1 MCLIAIS
8 KGFFDKF
15 QPKPEL
21 SGDEVDFRERLGEC
35 LSSCGGGR
43 FLILIIRSTT
53 CSGLWRLILLLS
65 SYTEDHKKL
74 VRFFDSTRVDGF
86 VEKQILSA
94 VKYSAGSSAL
104 SSWNESSHF
113 CQWQGVVCG
122 NKHQRVI
129 SLMLDSQ
136 GLIGS
141 LPPSIG
147 NLTFLKRINFA
158 YNKLGGTIPKEMGS
172 LPRLQYLNL
181 SDNYL
186 ISGHIP
192 VELMN
197 CSDLRVIHMSSNNL
211 TGSIPLEVGH
221 LSKLRSLFLDSNSLS
236 GTIPS
241 SIGYLSEL
249 QVLWLPENNL
259 IGTIPKEMGSLS
271 RLQYLS
277 LTDNLISGH
286 IPVELM
292 NCSDLR
298 VIDMGSNN
306 LTGSIPLEV
315 GYLSKL
321 RSLFLDS
328 NSLSGTIP
336 SSIGYLSE
344 LQVLWL
350 PENNLTGTM
359 PSFIGNL
366 SSLVFLNI
374 GSNFIEGEIAPDI
387 GNLTFLKSINF
398 AYNKL
403 GGTIPKEMGSLPRL
417 QYLNLSHNYLISGH
431 IPVELMNCS
440 DLRVIHISS
449 NNLTGSIP
457 LEVGYLSKLSSL
469 IIDSNSLIGTIPSSI
484 GYLSE
489 LQHLWLPANNLTG
502 TMPSFIGNLS
512 SLVVLNIGSNFIEGE
527 ITPDIGKLK
536 NLTRLGLFEN
546 LLSGTIPASFYN
558 LSSAIGIS
566 VAGNN
571 LHGEFITTSE
581 LNVPRLISLIVG
593 DNQFTGSIP
602 AALLN
607 ISTLQIFDAPFNNLT
622 GKANQFGGEFPASF
636 FNSSTQLTRVI
647 FGGNRISGSISDEI
661 GKQINLIQLDMDD
674 NDLQGV
680 IPESIGNLVM
690 LKKLDFSGNRLT
702 GSIPDSLG
710 NLRRL
715 FSLDFANNS
724 LEGEIPFSLR
734 QCNRMQIL
742 ILSQNK
748 LSGEIPKDFLN
759 HFDQLIWLELHQNS
773 LTGSLPSEVSSLK
786 NLGDL
791 YLSDNKFSGEIPAL
805 LGECIGLEFLDMSGN
820 YLEGSIPSSLSE
832 LKALRF
838 LDVSRNNLSGRFPTE
853 LENLRVMW
861 YLNLS
866 SNNFEG
872 QVPTGGVFG
881 NYSGFFFEENG
892 KLCGGIPQFHLPNC
906 SGRRRKTLSTI
917 VIIVIVT
924 ACVGFS
930 ALMTAC
936 LVIYW
941 RGKVRRRDSSL
952 AASPEENGL
961 LRVSYKDL
969 YEATSGFDSSNIIGA
984 GSFGSVYK
992 GFLFQ
997 GQQPVAV
1004 KVLNLQKHS
1013 ASKTFQAECSSLGT
1027 IRHRNLLK
1035 ILTTCSSIDYKGNEF
1050 MALVFELM
1058 PNGSLENWL
1067 HESRNMAVG
1076 QRLDVGI
1083 DIALALDYLHNGC
1096 EPPIV
1101 HCDLKP
1107 SNVLLDD
1114 DMVAHVGDFGLA
1126 KVMFDISGEH
1136 STTGQSSSYAVKG
1149 SIGYIPPEYGMGSK
1163 ISPLGDVYSFG
1174 IMLLEMITGMRPTNN
1189 LFTDGIGIHEYVM
1202 KSLPDNA
1209 LDIIDSTSLR
1219 SDGTADEKLEC
1230 IVSILEIGVACS
1242 VENPGERMNIVDVL
1256 KALLVLKTKAGSLG
1270 QIPM

>member
-1 MCLIAIS
+1 MGLLRS
-8 KGFFDKF
+8 RFFQQCF
-15 QPKPEL
+15 MVSL
-21 SGDEVDFRERLGEC
+21 M
-35 LSSCGGGR
+35 
-43 FLILIIRSTT
+43 ILIFASHFLLASSPNFSNETD
-53 CSGLWRLILLLS
+53 RLALL
-65 SYTEDHKKL
+65 DFK
-74 VRFFDSTRVDGF
+74 
-86 VEKQILSA
+86 
-94 VKYSAGSSAL
+94 KYSADSAL

-147 NLTFLKRINFA
+147 NLTFLKRINFS

-181 SDNYL
+181 SDNL

-211 TGSIPLEVGH
+211 TGSIPFEFGY
-221 LSKLRSLFLDSNSLS
+221 LSKLRSLILDSNSLS

-249 QVLWLPENNL
+249 QLLWLP
-259 IGTIPKEMGSLS
+259 G
-271 RLQYLS
+271 
-277 LTDNLISGH
+277 
-286 IPVELM
+286 
-292 NCSDLR
+292 
-298 VIDMGSNN
+298 
-306 LTGSIPLEV
+306 
-315 GYLSKL
+315 
-321 RSLFLDS
+321 
-328 NSLSGTIP
+328 
-336 SSIGYLSE
+336 
-344 LQVLWL
+344 
-350 PENNLTGTM
+350 NNLTGTM
-359 PSFIGNL
+359 PSFIGNM
-366 SSLVFLNI
+366 SSLVFLDI
-374 GSNFIEGEIAPDI
+374 GSNFIEGEIP
-387 GNLTFLKSINF
+387 
-398 AYNKL
+398 
-403 GGTIPKEMGSLPRL
+403 P
-417 QYLNLSHNYLISGH
+417 
-431 IPVELMNCS
+431 
-440 DLRVIHISS
+440 
-449 NNLTGSIP
+449 
-457 LEVGYLSKLSSL
+457 
-469 IIDSNSLIGTIPSSI
+469 
-484 GYLSE
+484 
-489 LQHLWLPANNLTG
+489 
-502 TMPSFIGNLS
+502 
-512 SLVVLNIGSNFIEGE
+512 E
-527 ITPDIGKLK
+527 ICKLK
-536 NLTRLGLFEN
+536 NLIRLRLDNN
-546 LLSGTIPASFYN
+546 LLSGTIPASLYN
-558 LSSAIGIS
+558 LSSAVEIAVS
-566 VAGNN
+566 CNN

-581 LNVPRLISLIVG
+581 LNVPHLIALFVG
-593 DNQFTGSIP
+593 GNQFTGSIP

-607 ISTLQIFDAPFNNLT
+607 ISTLQFFIAPYNNLT
-622 GKANQFGGEFPASF
+622 GKVPSNLGVLNNLQRFNVEYNTLGSGTAGDLEFLTSLGNASYLSILGLGANQFGGEFPSSF
-636 FNSSTQLTRVI
+636 FNSSTQITRVS
-647 FGGNRISGSISDEI
+647 FGYNMISGSIPDEI
-661 GKQINLIQLDMDD
+661 GKNINLIQLAMEN
-674 NDLQGV
+674 NDLDGV

-690 LKKLDFSGNRLT
+690 LERLNFNGNRLT

-715 FSLDFANNS
+715 FFLSFANNS

-734 QCNRMQIL
+734 QCNRMQTL
-742 ILSQNK
+742 LLSQNK
-748 LSGEIPKDFLN
+748 LSGEIPKDVLN
-759 HFDQLIWLELHQNS
+759 HFDQLISLDLHQNS
-773 LTGSLPSEVSSLK
+773 LTGSLPSEVGNLK
-786 NLGDL
+786 TLGDL
-791 YLSDNKFSGEIPAL
+791 SLSDNKFSGEIPAL

-820 YLEGSIPSSLSE
+820 YLKGSIPSSLSE
-832 LKALRF
+832 LKALQF
-838 LDVSRNNLSGRFPTE
+838 LDVSRNNLSGRIPTE

-861 YLNLS
+861 NLNLS

-906 SGRRRKTLSTI
+906 SGRRRKPLSTI
-917 VIIVIVT
+917 VIILIVT

-1004 KVLNLQKHS
+1004 KVLNLQKHG

-1067 HESRNMAVG
+1067 HESRNMSVG
-1076 QRLDVGI
+1076 KRLDVGI

-1202 KSLPDNA
+1202 KFLPDNA
-1209 LDIIDSTSLR
+1209 LDIIDSTSLQEFE
-1219 SDGTADEKLEC
+1219 GTRDEKLEC

-1242 VENPGERMNIVDVL
+1242 MENPGNRMNIADVL
-1256 KALLVLKTKAGSLG
+1256 KALLVLKTKLLRRDRYPRYTPSSS
-1270 QIPM
+1270 

>member
-1 MCLIAIS
+1 MGLLRS
-8 KGFFDKF
+8 RFFQQCF
-15 QPKPEL
+15 VVSL
-21 SGDEVDFRERLGEC
+21 M
-35 LSSCGGGR
+35 
-43 FLILIIRSTT
+43 ILIFGSHFLLASSPNFSNETD
-53 CSGLWRLILLLS
+53 RLALL
-65 SYTEDHKKL
+65 DFK
-74 VRFFDSTRVDGF
+74 
-86 VEKQILSA
+86 
-94 VKYSAGSSAL
+94 KYSAGSSAL

-122 NKHQRVI
+122 NTHQRVI

-147 NLTFLKRINFA
+147 NLTFLKRINLA

-197 CSDLRVIHMSSNNL
+197 CSDLRVI
-211 TGSIPLEVGH
+211 
-221 LSKLRSLFLDSNSLS
+221 
-236 GTIPS
+236 
-241 SIGYLSEL
+241 
-249 QVLWLPENNL
+249 
-259 IGTIPKEMGSLS
+259 
-271 RLQYLS
+271 
-277 LTDNLISGH
+277 
-286 IPVELM
+286 
-292 NCSDLR
+292 
-298 VIDMGSNN
+298 DMG
-306 LTGSIPLEV
+306 
-315 GYLSKL
+315 
-321 RSLFLDS
+321 
-328 NSLSGTIP
+328 
-336 SSIGYLSE
+336 
-344 LQVLWL
+344 
-350 PENNLTGTM
+350 
-359 PSFIGNL
+359 
-366 SSLVFLNI
+366 
-374 GSNFIEGEIAPDI
+374 
-387 GNLTFLKSINF
+387 
-398 AYNKL
+398 
-403 GGTIPKEMGSLPRL
+403 
-417 QYLNLSHNYLISGH
+417 
-431 IPVELMNCS
+431 
-440 DLRVIHISS
+440 S

-469 IIDSNSLIGTIPSSI
+469 ILYSNSLSGTIPSSI

-489 LQHLWLPANNLTG
+489 LQLLWLPGNYLTG
-502 TMPSFIGNLS
+502 TMSSFIGNMS
-512 SLVVLNIGSNFIEGE
+512 SLVKLNIGSNFIEGE
-527 ITPDIGKLK
+527 IPPDIGKLK
-536 NLTRLGLFEN
+536 NLIRLRLYDN
-546 LLSGTIPASFYN
+546 LLSGTIPASLYN
-558 LSSAIGIS
+558 LSSAIEIS
-566 VAGNN
+566 VAFNN
-571 LHGEFITTSE
+571 LHGEFITTSD
-581 LNVPRLISLIVG
+581 LNVPRLTALIVG

-607 ISTLQIFDAPFNNLT
+607 ISTLRHLDAPVNNLT
-622 GKANQFGGEFPASF
+622 GKVPSNLGVLNNLQNFNVEFNTLGSGTAGDLEFLTSLGNASYLSILDLKANQFGGEFPASF
-636 FNSSTQLTRVI
+636 FNSSTQLTRVN
-647 FGGNRISGSISDEI
+647 FGYNMISGSIPDEI
-661 GKQINLIQLDMDD
+661 GKQINLIELDMYD
-674 NDLQGV
+674 NDLEGV
-680 IPESIGNLVM
+680 IPASIGNLIM
-690 LKKLDFSGNRLT
+690 LERLDFSGNRLT

-715 FSLDFANNS
+715 FFLNFANNS

-734 QCNRMQIL
+734 QCNRMQTL
-742 ILSQNK
+742 GLHQNK

-759 HFDQLIWLELHQNS
+759 HFDQLILLYLHHNS
-773 LTGSLPSEVSSLK
+773 LTGSLPSEVGSLK
-786 NLGDL
+786 NLGYL
-791 YLSDNKFSGEIPAL
+791 SLSDNKLSGEIPAQ
-805 LGECIGLEFLDMSGN
+805 LGECIGLESLDMSGN
-820 YLEGSIPSSLSE
+820 YLKGSIPSSLSE
-832 LKALRF
+832 LKALQF
-838 LDVSRNNLSGRFPTE
+838 LDVSRNNLSGRIPTE
-853 LENLRVMW
+853 LENLRFMLH
-861 YLNLS
+861 LNLS

-881 NYSGFFFEENG
+881 NYSDFFFEGNG

-906 SGRRRKTLSTI
+906 SVRRRKTLSTI
-917 VIIVIVT
+917 VIILIVT

-992 GFLFQ
+992 GILFQ

-1004 KVLNLQKHS
+1004 KVLNLQKHG

-1067 HESRNMAVG
+1067 HESRNMSVG

-1083 DIALALDYLHNGC
+1083 DIALALDYLHYGC

-1107 SNVLLDD
+1107 SNVLLDE

-1126 KVMFDISGEH
+1126 KVMFDMSGEQ

-1174 IMLLEMITGMRPTNN
+1174 ILLLEMITGMRPTNN

-1202 KSLPDNA
+1202 KFLPDNA
-1209 LDIIDSTSLR
+1209 SDIIDSTSLQEFE
-1219 SDGTADEKLEC
+1219 GTRDEKLEC

-1242 VENPGERMNIVDVL
+1242 VENPGDRMNIADVL
-1256 KALLVLKTKAGSLG
+1256 KALLVLKTKLLG
-1270 QIPM
+1270 RDRYPM

>member
-1 MCLIAIS
+1 MGLLRS
-8 KGFFDKF
+8 RFF
-15 QPKPEL
+15 QQ
-21 SGDEVDFRERLGEC
+21 C
-35 LSSCGGGR
+35 
-43 FLILIIRSTT
+43 FLVSLMILIFGSHFLLASSPNFSNETD
-53 CSGLWRLILLLS
+53 RLALL
-65 SYTEDHKKL
+65 DFK
-74 VRFFDSTRVDGF
+74 
-86 VEKQILSA
+86 
-94 VKYSAGSSAL
+94 KYSAGSAL

-122 NKHQRVI
+122 NMHQRVI

-158 YNKLGGTIPKEMGS
+158 SNKLGGTIPKEMGS

-181 SDNYL
+181 SDN
-186 ISGHIP
+186 
-192 VELMN
+192 
-197 CSDLRVIHMSSNNL
+197 
-211 TGSIPLEVGH
+211 
-221 LSKLRSLFLDSNSLS
+221 
-236 GTIPS
+236 
-241 SIGYLSEL
+241 
-249 QVLWLPENNL
+249 
-259 IGTIPKEMGSLS
+259 
-271 RLQYLS
+271 
-277 LTDNLISGH
+277 
-286 IPVELM
+286 
-292 NCSDLR
+292 
-298 VIDMGSNN
+298 
-306 LTGSIPLEV
+306 
-315 GYLSKL
+315 
-321 RSLFLDS
+321 
-328 NSLSGTIP
+328 
-336 SSIGYLSE
+336 
-344 LQVLWL
+344 
-350 PENNLTGTM
+350 
-359 PSFIGNL
+359 
-366 SSLVFLNI
+366 
-374 GSNFIEGEIAPDI
+374 
-387 GNLTFLKSINF
+387 
-398 AYNKL
+398 
-403 GGTIPKEMGSLPRL
+403 
-417 QYLNLSHNYLISGH
+417 LISGH

-440 DLRVIHISS
+440 DLRVIHIGS
-449 NNLTGSIP
+449 NDLTGSIP
-457 LEVGYLSKLSSL
+457 LEVGYLSKLRSL
-469 IIDSNSLIGTIPSSI
+469 ILNSNSLSGTIPSSI

-489 LQHLWLPANNLTG
+489 LQLLWLPANNLTG
-502 TMPSFIGNLS
+502 TISSFIGNLS
-512 SLVVLNIGSNFIEGE
+512 SLVSLNIGRNFIEGE
-527 ITPDIGKLK
+527 IPPDIGKLK
-536 NLTRLGLFEN
+536 NLTSMRLNNN
-546 LLSGTIPASFYN
+546 LLSGTIPASLYN
-558 LSSAIGIS
+558 LSSAIVIS
-566 VAGNN
+566 VALNN

-581 LNVPRLISLIVG
+581 LNVPRLIELFVG
-593 DNQFTGSIP
+593 GNQFTGIP

-607 ISTLQIFDAPFNNLT
+607 ISTLEEFDAGSNNLT
-622 GKANQFGGEFPASF
+622 GKVPSNLGVLNNLKRFNVEYNTLGSGAAGDLEFLTSLGNASYLSILGLKTNQFGGEIPSSF
-636 FNSSTQLTRVI
+636 FNSSTQLTIVS
-647 FGGNRISGSISDEI
+647 FGSNRISGSIPDEI
-661 GKQINLIQLDMDD
+661 GKQINLIALGMEN
-674 NDLQGV
+674 NDLEGV

-690 LKKLDFSGNRLT
+690 LEKLGFSGNRLT

-710 NLRRL
+710 NLRSL
-715 FSLDFANNS
+715 FFLNFANNR

-734 QCNRMQIL
+734 QCNRMQNL
-742 ILSQNK
+742 LLSQNK

-759 HFDQLIWLELHQNS
+759 HFDQLILLDLHQNY
-773 LTGSLPSEVSSLK
+773 LTGSLPSEVGNLK
-786 NLGDL
+786 NLGVL
-791 YLSDNKFSGEIPAL
+791 SLSDNKFSGEIPAQ
-805 LGECIGLEFLDMSGN
+805 LGECSGLEFLDMAGN
-820 YLEGSIPSSLSE
+820 YLEGSIPSSLSK
-832 LKALRF
+832 LKALQF
-838 LDVSRNNLSGRFPTE
+838 LDVSRNNLSGRIPTE

-861 YLNLS
+861 NLNLS

-892 KLCGGIPQFHLPNC
+892 KLCGGIPQFHLRNC
-906 SGRRRKTLSTI
+906 SGRQRKPLSTI
-917 VIIVIVT
+917 VIILIVT

-969 YEATSGFDSSNIIGA
+969 HEATSGFDSSNIIGA

-997 GQQPVAV
+997 GQQQVAV
-1004 KVLNLQKHS
+1004 KVLNLQKHG

-1067 HESRNMAVG
+1067 HESRNMSVG

-1107 SNVLLDD
+1107 SNVLLDE

-1126 KVMFDISGEH
+1126 KVMFDISGEQ

-1174 IMLLEMITGMRPTNN
+1174 ILLLEMITGMRPTNN

-1202 KSLPDNA
+1202 NLLPDNA
-1209 LDIIDSTSLR
+1209 SDIIDSTSLR
-1219 SDGTADEKLEC
+1219 SDGTTDEKLEC
-1230 IVSILEIGVACS
+1230 IVSMLEIGVACS
-1242 VENPGERMNIVDVL
+1242 VENPGERMNIADVL
-1256 KALLVLKTKAGSLG
+1256 KALLVLKAKAGSLG

>member
-1 MCLIAIS
+1 MGS
-8 KGFFDKF
+8 RFF
-15 QPKPEL
+15 QQ
-21 SGDEVDFRERLGEC
+21 C
-35 LSSCGGGR
+35 
-43 FLILIIRSTT
+43 FLVSLMILIFGSHFLLASSPNFSNETD
-53 CSGLWRLILLLS
+53 RLALL
-65 SYTEDHKKL
+65 DFK
-74 VRFFDSTRVDGF
+74 
-86 VEKQILSA
+86 
-94 VKYSAGSSAL
+94 KYSAGSSAL
-104 SSWNESSHF
+104 RSWNEKSHF

-129 SLMLDSQ
+129 SLLLDSQ

-147 NLTFLKRINFA
+147 NLTFLKSI
-158 YNKLGGTIPKEMGS
+158 YLPSNKLGGTIPKEMGS
-172 LPRLQYLNL
+172 LPRLEYLNL
-181 SDNYL
+181 S
-186 ISGHIP
+186 
-192 VELMN
+192 
-197 CSDLRVIHMSSNNL
+197 
-211 TGSIPLEVGH
+211 
-221 LSKLRSLFLDSNSLS
+221 
-236 GTIPS
+236 
-241 SIGYLSEL
+241 
-249 QVLWLPENNL
+249 
-259 IGTIPKEMGSLS
+259 
-271 RLQYLS
+271 
-277 LTDNLISGH
+277 DNLISGH

-298 VIDMGSNN
+298 AIDMGSNN

-321 RSLFLDS
+321 SSLILYS

-336 SSIGYLSE
+336 SSIGDLSE
-344 LQVLWL
+344 LQLL
-350 PENNLTGTM
+350 SLTKNKLTGTM
-359 PSFIGNL
+359 PFFIGNL
-366 SSLVFLNI
+366 SSLLFLNI
-374 GSNFIEGEIAPDI
+374 GSNFIEGEIP
-387 GNLTFLKSINF
+387 
-398 AYNKL
+398 
-403 GGTIPKEMGSLPRL
+403 
-417 QYLNLSHNYLISGH
+417 
-431 IPVELMNCS
+431 
-440 DLRVIHISS
+440 
-449 NNLTGSIP
+449 
-457 LEVGYLSKLSSL
+457 
-469 IIDSNSLIGTIPSSI
+469 
-484 GYLSE
+484 
-489 LQHLWLPANNLTG
+489 
-502 TMPSFIGNLS
+502 
-512 SLVVLNIGSNFIEGE
+512 
-527 ITPDIGKLK
+527 PDIGKLK
-536 NLTRLGLFEN
+536 NLISLALFDN
-546 LLSGTIPASFYN
+546 LLFGTIPASLYN
-558 LSSAIGIS
+558 LSSATGIS
-566 VAGNN
+566 VAANN
-571 LHGEFITTSE
+571 LHGEFVTTSE
-581 LNVPRLISLIVG
+581 LNVPHLIALLVG
-593 DNQFTGSIP
+593 GNQFTGSIP

-607 ISTLQIFDAPFNNLT
+607 ISTLEDFVASSNNLT
-622 GKANQFGGEFPASF
+622 GKVPSNLGVLNNLQLFNVEFNTLGSGAAGDLEFLTSLGNASYLSILNLQVNQFGGEFPASF

-690 LKKLDFSGNRLT
+690 LEKLDFSGNRLT

-715 FSLDFANNS
+715 FSLDFAYNS

-734 QCNRMQIL
+734 QCNHMQNL
-742 ILSQNK
+742 GLHQNK

-759 HFDQLIWLELHQNS
+759 HFDQLISLNLHQNS
-773 LTGSLPSEVSSLK
+773 LTGSLPSEVGSLK
-786 NLGDL
+786 NLGYL
-791 YLSDNKFSGEIPAL
+791 FLSDNKFSGEIPAQ

-832 LKALRF
+832 LKALQA
-838 LDVSRNNLSGRFPTE
+838 LDVSRNNLSGRIPTE

-872 QVPTGGVFG
+872 QVPTSGVFG
-881 NYSGFFFEENG
+881 NYSDFFFEENG
-892 KLCGGIPQFHLPNC
+892 KLCGGIPQFHLSNC
-906 SGRRRKTLSTI
+906 SEKRRKPLSTT
-917 VIIVIVT
+917 VIILIVT

-952 AASPEENGL
+952 AASSEENGL

-992 GFLFQ
+992 GILFQ
-997 GQQPVAV
+997 GQQEVAV
-1004 KVLNLQKHS
+1004 KVLNLQKHG

-1067 HESRNMAVG
+1067 HESRNLSVG

-1107 SNVLLDD
+1107 SNVLLDE

-1126 KVMFDISGEH
+1126 KVMFDISGEQ

-1163 ISPLGDVYSFG
+1163 ISPMGDVYSFG
-1174 IMLLEMITGMRPTNN
+1174 ILLLEMITGMRPTNN

-1202 KSLPDNA
+1202 KFLPDNA
-1209 LDIIDSTSLR
+1209 LDIIDSTSLQEFE
-1219 SDGTADEKLEC
+1219 GTRDEKLEC

-1242 VENPGERMNIVDVL
+1242 MENPGERMNIADVL
-1256 KALLVLKTKAGSLG
+1256 KALLVLKTKLLRRDRYPRYTPSSS
-1270 QIPM
+1270 

>member
-1 MCLIAIS
+1 MGLLRS
-8 KGFFDKF
+8 RFFQQWF
-15 QPKPEL
+15 VVSL
-21 SGDEVDFRERLGEC
+21 M
-35 LSSCGGGR
+35 
-43 FLILIIRSTT
+43 ILIFGSHFLLASTPNFSNET
-53 CSGLWRLILLLS
+53 DRLALL
-65 SYTEDHKKL
+65 DFK
-74 VRFFDSTRVDGF
+74 
-86 VEKQILSA
+86 
-94 VKYSAGSSAL
+94 KYSAGTGSAL

-147 NLTFLKRINFA
+147 NLTFLKRI
-158 YNKLGGTIPKEMGS
+158 
-172 LPRLQYLNL
+172 
-181 SDNYL
+181 
-186 ISGHIP
+186 
-192 VELMN
+192 
-197 CSDLRVIHMSSNNL
+197 
-211 TGSIPLEVGH
+211 H
-221 LSKLRSLFLDSNSLS
+221 L
-236 GTIPS
+236 
-241 SIGYLSEL
+241 
-249 QVLWLPENNL
+249 
-259 IGTIPKEMGSLS
+259 
-271 RLQYLS
+271 
-277 LTDNLISGH
+277 
-286 IPVELM
+286 
-292 NCSDLR
+292 
-298 VIDMGSNN
+298 
-306 LTGSIPLEV
+306 
-315 GYLSKL
+315 
-321 RSLFLDS
+321 
-328 NSLSGTIP
+328 
-336 SSIGYLSE
+336 
-344 LQVLWL
+344 
-350 PENNLTGTM
+350 
-359 PSFIGNL
+359 
-366 SSLVFLNI
+366 
-374 GSNFIEGEIAPDI
+374 
-387 GNLTFLKSINF
+387 

-440 DLRVIHISS
+440 HLRVIHMSS

-457 LEVGYLSKLSSL
+457 LEVGYLSKLRTL
-469 IIDSNSLIGTIPSSI
+469 ILYSNSLAGTIPSSIGYLSELQHLNLNDNLISGHIPVELTNCSNLRVIDMSSNNLTGSIPLEVGYLSKLRTLILYYNSLSGTIPSSI

-489 LQHLWLPANNLTG
+489 LQHLWLTKNNLTG
-502 TMPSFIGNLS
+502 TMSSFIGNLS
-512 SLVVLNIGSNFIEGE
+512 SLVFLSIGSNFIEGE
-527 ITPDIGKLK
+527 IPPDIGKLK
-536 NLTRLGLFEN
+536 NLTNLRLYGN
-546 LLSGTIPASFYN
+546 LLSGIIPASLYN
-558 LSSAIGIS
+558 LSSAIEIS
-566 VAGNN
+566 VPDNN
-571 LHGEFITTSE
+571 LHGEIITTSE
-581 LNVPRLISLIVG
+581 LNVPRLLSLIVG
-593 DNQFTGSIP
+593 GNHFTGSIP

-607 ISTLQIFDAPFNNLT
+607 ISTLDFFDAPSNNLT
-622 GKANQFGGEFPASF
+622 GKVPSNLGVLNNFQIFNVEYNNLGYGTAGDLEFLTSLGNASYLSILGLTGNQFGGEFPASF
-636 FNSSTQLTRVI
+636 FNSSTQLKRVG
-647 FGGNRISGSISDEI
+647 FGSNRISGSIPDEI

-674 NDLQGV
+674 NDLRGV
-680 IPESIGNLVM
+680 IPASIGNLVM
-690 LKKLDFSGNRLT
+690 LEKLDFSGNRLS

-715 FSLDFANNS
+715 FSLNFANNS

-734 QCNRMQIL
+734 QCNRMQNL
-742 ILSQNK
+742 LLSQNK

-759 HFDQLIWLELHQNS
+759 HFDQLISLDLHQNS

-786 NLGDL
+786 TLGNLS
-791 YLSDNKFSGEIPAL
+791 LSDNKFSGEIPAL
-805 LGECIGLEFLDMSGN
+805 LGECSGLEFLDMSGN

-832 LKALRF
+832 LKALQF
-838 LDVSRNNLSGRFPTE
+838 LDVSRNNLSGRIPTE

-861 YLNLS
+861 NLNLS

-892 KLCGGIPQFHLPNC
+892 KLCGGIPQFHLRNC
-906 SGRRRKTLSTI
+906 SGRQRKPLSTI
-917 VIIVIVT
+917 VIILIVT

-969 YEATSGFDSSNIIGA
+969 HEATSGFDSSNIIGA

-997 GQQPVAV
+997 GQQQVAV
-1004 KVLNLQKHS
+1004 KVLNLQKHG

-1067 HESRNMAVG
+1067 HESRNMSAG

-1107 SNVLLDD
+1107 SNVLLDE

-1126 KVMFDISGEH
+1126 KVMFDISGEQ

-1174 IMLLEMITGMRPTNN
+1174 ILLLEMITGMRPTNN
-1189 LFTDGIGIHEYVM
+1189 LFTDGIGVHEYVM
-1202 KSLPDNA
+1202 KFLPDNA
-1209 LDIIDSTSLR
+1209 LDIIDSTSR
-1219 SDGTADEKLEC
+1219 QEFEGTRDEKLEC

-1242 VENPGERMNIVDVL
+1242 VENPGNRMNIADVL
-1256 KALLVLKTKAGSLG
+1256 KALLVLKTKLLRRDRYPRYTPSSS
-1270 QIPM
+1270 